1 MLKQKIAKEALQLEK
16 ELKLNADLRKGL
28 KSEPTQSFS
37 TESKSKVDNSLQ
49 CKDEGDEF
57 NALQTTQD
65 INNGEGERALDASLR
80 PKNNNSNKTSKI
92 STSSM
97 IGRGSDREEKVVL
110 EPSLNS
116 KKVMSKI
123 PDTPTSLDIL
133 EAESDGKASV
143 GRDRKI
149 ERNTELPTTS
159 VKLELEPY
167 FKPDTDQGT
176 ASDKKTSESTTP
188 IETLE
193 TKPNFIPDDQ
203 NTGAG
208 KEVPISL
215 EILEAKPD
223 FMPGDDLDTG
233 SDKKVPET
241 PTILETL
248 EAKPDII
255 TKTMQ
260 GIGSNKKN
268 SEAPTSLDK
277 KYDSASVVLDTGT
290 GNTTSAVFNMVE
302 LDYIDS
308 LIKKD

>member
-1 MLKQKIAKEALQLEK
+1 M
-16 ELKLNADLRKGL
+16 
-28 KSEPTQSFS
+28 
-37 TESKSKVDNSLQ
+37 
-49 CKDEGDEF
+49 
-57 NALQTTQD
+57 
-65 INNGEGERALDASLR
+65 
-80 PKNNNSNKTSKI
+80 
-92 STSSM
+92 
-97 IGRGSDREEKVVL
+97 
-110 EPSLNS
+110 
-116 KKVMSKI
+116 
-123 PDTPTSLDIL
+123 
-133 EAESDGKASV
+133 
-143 GRDRKI
+143 
-149 ERNTELPTTS
+149 
-159 VKLELEPY
+159 KLELEPY

-248 EAKPDII
+248 ETLEAKPDII

-260 GIGSNKKN
+260 GTGSNKKN

-277 KYDSASVVLDTGT
+277 KYDSASVEPDTGT

>member
-92 STSSM
+92 STLSM

-116 KKVMSKI
+116 KKVMPKI

-143 GRDRKI
+143 G
-149 ERNTELPTTS
+149 
-159 VKLELEPY
+159 
-167 FKPDTDQGT
+167 
-176 ASDKKTSESTTP
+176 
-188 IETLE
+188 
-193 TKPNFIPDDQ
+193 
-203 NTGAG
+203 
-208 KEVPISL
+208 
-215 EILEAKPD
+215 
-223 FMPGDDLDTG
+223 
-233 SDKKVPET
+233 
-241 PTILETL
+241 
-248 EAKPDII
+248 
-255 TKTMQ
+255 
-260 GIGSNKKN
+260 
-268 SEAPTSLDK
+268 
-277 KYDSASVVLDTGT
+277 
-290 GNTTSAVFNMVE
+290 
-302 LDYIDS
+302 
-308 LIKKD
+308 